1 MLGKTFRCTLVV
13 KAIRKC
19 KNAVVTTSKW
29 KTYGFVPFS
38 IFSFVIFLPT
48 FSKQLKSK
56 KNLLEKPI
64 DIIIDLA
71 RKKHQ

>member
-1 MLGKTFRCTLVV
+1 MLGKTFRRTQVV

-29 KTYGFVPFS
+29 KTYGFVPFP

-48 FSKQLKSK
+48 FSKQLKS
-56 KNLLEKPI
+56 L
-64 DIIIDLA
+64 
-71 RKKHQ
+71 